1 MALVP
6 KRKAMRAKADPLP
19 RGSVGRF
26 MMGKALRTKLQFKAN
41 APPTRKPKLLPKPLA
56 KTPLIAVPKHKFKSE
71 PMPKSKPMPVA
82 GKGAHYLI
90 AMPVAIPGLK
100 SKAPPLPVPRNSDGC
115 LPGSTGMRLAASAA
129 AATRNTAATAAA
141 AGTAATTAA
150 NATNATAVTH

>member
-26 MMGKALRTKLQFKAN
+26 MMGLRTKLQFKAN
-41 APPTRKPKLLPKPLA
+41 APPTRKPKILPKPLA

-129 AATRNTAATAAA
+129 AATAATAAAAA

-150 NATNATAVTH
+150 NATNATSSTH